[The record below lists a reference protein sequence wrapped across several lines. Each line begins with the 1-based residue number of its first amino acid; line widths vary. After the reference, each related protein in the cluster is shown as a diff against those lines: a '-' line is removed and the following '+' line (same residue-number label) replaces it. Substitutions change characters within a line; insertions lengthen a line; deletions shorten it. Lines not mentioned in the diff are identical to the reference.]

1 MRTVAQLI
9 EARRVEKDRK
19 AQARLLRKVDALEK
33 LLDQMPPQ
41 YAILKW
47 HRLTREAIASI
58 RASEASDNCEVPK

>member
-19 AQARLLRKVDALEK
+19 AQARLLRNVDTLEK

-41 YAILKW
+41 YAILEW
-47 HRLTREAIASI
+47 HRLTREAIAVI
-58 RASEASDNCEVPK
+58 RASEASEAGVKNG